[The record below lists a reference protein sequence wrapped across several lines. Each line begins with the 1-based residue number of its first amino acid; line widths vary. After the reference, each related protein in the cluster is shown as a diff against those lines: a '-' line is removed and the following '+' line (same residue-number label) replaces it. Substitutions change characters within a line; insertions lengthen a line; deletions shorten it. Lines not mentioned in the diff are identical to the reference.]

1 MNISLEYYKVF
12 YNVAKLGSIS
22 AAANSLFISQPAVS
36 QAIKHLETAL
46 DARLFNRTSNKVFY
60 NVAKLGSIS
69 AAANSLFISQ
79 PAVSQ
84 AIKHLETALDA
95 RLFNRTSKGV
105 RLTPEGEAL
114 YNLISQGYD
123 YFLRAENMF
132 RDIHALQ
139 AGEIRIGAS
148 DMTLQYY
155 LLPYLESFH
164 SRYPKVKIR
173 VTNGPT
179 PETVKALRAGEIDF
193 GIVTTP
199 VISDKWMTVTPV
211 RKIQD
216 CFVAGIKFIGLR
228 GKTLSLTELAEQPL
242 TMLEKKTSS
251 RRYIDNLFVQEGCF
265 VAGIKFI
272 GLRGKTLSLTE
283 LAEQPLTMLEKKTS
297 SRRYI
302 DNLFVQEGCV
312 VQPEF
317 ELATSDLIVQFALR
331 GLGIGYVTQDFAQPY
346 LDGGQLFKLQLSD
359 PIARR
364 SMCLITPTQ
373 FPMPLAA
380 KRLINEELRDEDNA
394 PILL

>member
-1 MNISLEYYKVF
+1 MNISLEYY
-12 YNVAKLGSIS
+12 
-22 AAANSLFISQPAVS
+22 
-36 QAIKHLETAL
+36 
-46 DARLFNRTSNKVFY
+46 KVFY

-199 VISDKWMTVTPV
+199 VISDRWMTVTPV

-216 CFVAGIKFIGLR
+216 
-228 GKTLSLTELAEQPL
+228 
-242 TMLEKKTSS
+242 
-251 RRYIDNLFVQEGCF
+251 CF

-346 LDGGQLFKLQLSD
+346 LDGGSCSNCISPTKKN
-359 PIARR
+359 
-364 SMCLITPTQ
+364 IT
-373 FPMPLAA
+373 
-380 KRLINEELRDEDNA
+380 K
-394 PILL
+394 

>member
-1 MNISLEYYKVF
+1 MIKVTESVLGGRKPLNISLEYYKVF

-36 QAIKHLETAL
+36 QAIKHLET
-46 DARLFNRTSNKVFY
+46 
-60 NVAKLGSIS
+60 
-69 AAANSLFISQ
+69 
-79 PAVSQ
+79 
-84 AIKHLETALDA
+84 ELDA

-164 SRYPKVKIR
+164 SKYPNVKIR

-216 CFVAGIKFIGLR
+216 CFVAGIKFIGLK
-228 GKTLSLTELAEQPL
+228 GKTLSLAELA
-242 TMLEKKTSS
+242 K
-251 RRYIDNLFVQEGCF
+251 Y
-265 VAGIKFI
+265 
-272 GLRGKTLSLTE
+272 
-283 LAEQPLTMLEKKTS
+283 PLTMLEKKTS

-317 ELATSDLIVQFALR
+317 ELATSVLIVQFALR
-331 GLGIGYVTQDFAQPY
+331 GLGVACVMRDFAAPY
-346 LDGGQLFKLQLSD
+346 LERGELFELHFETSIPERAMELVTNEKLPLTS
-359 PIARR
+359 A
-364 SMCLITPTQ
+364 SAKFLELLEITT
-373 FPMPLAA
+373 
-380 KRLINEELRDEDNA
+380 
-394 PILL
+394 

>member
-1 MNISLEYYKVF
+1 
-12 YNVAKLGSIS
+12 
-22 AAANSLFISQPAVS
+22 
-36 QAIKHLETAL
+36 
-46 DARLFNRTSNKVFY
+46 
-60 NVAKLGSIS
+60 
-69 AAANSLFISQ
+69 
-79 PAVSQ
+79 
-84 AIKHLETALDA
+84 
-95 RLFNRTSKGV
+95 
-105 RLTPEGEAL
+105 
-114 YNLISQGYD
+114 
-123 YFLRAENMF
+123 MF

-164 SRYPKVKIR
+164 SRYPNVKIR

-216 CFVAGIKFIGLR
+216 CFVAGIKFIALR
-228 GKTLSLTELAEQPL
+228 GKTLSLAELA
-242 TMLEKKTSS
+242 K
-251 RRYIDNLFVQEGCF
+251 Y
-265 VAGIKFI
+265 
-272 GLRGKTLSLTE
+272 
-283 LAEQPLTMLEKKTS
+283 PLTMLEKKTS

-346 LDGGQLFKLQLSD
+346 LDRGQLFKLQLSD
-359 PIARR
+359 PIIRR

-380 KRLINEELRDEDNA
+380 KRLIEEELRDEKDA
-394 PILL
+394 PIHL

>member
-1 MNISLEYYKVF
+1 MIKVTESVLGGRKPLNISLEYYKVF

-36 QAIKHLETAL
+36 QAIKHLET
-46 DARLFNRTSNKVFY
+46 
-60 NVAKLGSIS
+60 
-69 AAANSLFISQ
+69 
-79 PAVSQ
+79 
-84 AIKHLETALDA
+84 ELDA

-164 SRYPKVKIR
+164 SKYPNVKIR

-216 CFVAGIKFIGLR
+216 CFVAGIKFI
-228 GKTLSLTELAEQPL
+228 
-242 TMLEKKTSS
+242 
-251 RRYIDNLFVQEGCF
+251 
-265 VAGIKFI
+265 
-272 GLRGKTLSLTE
+272 
-283 LAEQPLTMLEKKTS
+283 
-297 SRRYI
+297 
-302 DNLFVQEGCV
+302 

-346 LDGGQLFKLQLSD
+346 LDRGQLFKLQLAD
-359 PIARR
+359 PITRR

-380 KRLINEELRDEDNA
+380 KRLIEEELRDEKDS
-394 PILL
+394 PIHL

>member
-46 DARLFNRTSNKVFY
+46 DARLFNRTS
-60 NVAKLGSIS
+60 
-69 AAANSLFISQ
+69 
-79 PAVSQ
+79 
-84 AIKHLETALDA
+84 
-95 RLFNRTSKGV
+95 KGV
-105 RLTPEGEAL
+105 RLTPE
-114 YNLISQGYD
+114 
-123 YFLRAENMF
+123 
-132 RDIHALQ
+132 
-139 AGEIRIGAS
+139 GAS

-199 VISDKWMTVTPV
+199 VISDRWMTVTPV

-216 CFVAGIKFIGLR
+216 
-228 GKTLSLTELAEQPL
+228 
-242 TMLEKKTSS
+242 
-251 RRYIDNLFVQEGCF
+251 CF

>member
-1 MNISLEYYKVF
+1 MIKVTESVLGGRKPLNISLEYYKVF

-36 QAIKHLETAL
+36 QAIKHLET
-46 DARLFNRTSNKVFY
+46 
-60 NVAKLGSIS
+60 
-69 AAANSLFISQ
+69 
-79 PAVSQ
+79 
-84 AIKHLETALDA
+84 ELDA

-114 YNLISQGYD
+114 YNMISQGYD

-164 SRYPKVKIR
+164 SKYPNVKIR

-216 CFVAGIKFIGLR
+216 CFVAGIKFIGLK
-228 GKTLSLTELAEQPL
+228 GKTLSLAELA
-242 TMLEKKTSS
+242 K
-251 RRYIDNLFVQEGCF
+251 Y
-265 VAGIKFI
+265 
-272 GLRGKTLSLTE
+272 
-283 LAEQPLTMLEKKTS
+283 PLTMLEKKTS

-346 LDGGQLFKLQLSD
+346 LDRGQLFKLQLAD

-380 KRLINEELRDEDNA
+380 KRLIEEELRDEKDS
-394 PILL
+394 PIHL

>member
-36 QAIKHLETAL
+36 QAIKHLET
-46 DARLFNRTSNKVFY
+46 
-60 NVAKLGSIS
+60 
-69 AAANSLFISQ
+69 
-79 PAVSQ
+79 
-84 AIKHLETALDA
+84 ELDA

-164 SRYPKVKIR
+164 SKYPNVKIR

-216 CFVAGIKFIGLR
+216 CFVAGIKFIGLK
-228 GKTLSLTELAEQPL
+228 GKTLSLAELA
-242 TMLEKKTSS
+242 K
-251 RRYIDNLFVQEGCF
+251 Y
-265 VAGIKFI
+265 
-272 GLRGKTLSLTE
+272 
-283 LAEQPLTMLEKKTS
+283 PLTMLEKKTS

-346 LDGGQLFKLQLSD
+346 LDRGQLFKL
-359 PIARR
+359 PAG
-364 SMCLITPTQ
+364 
-373 FPMPLAA
+373 
-380 KRLINEELRDEDNA
+380 
-394 PILL
+394 

>member
-1 MNISLEYYKVF
+1 MNFETYRIFYYTARYKNITGAAKALFLTQPTVSHAIAGLEKE
-12 YNVAKLGSIS
+12 LGCQ
-22 AAANSLFISQPAVS
+22 LFIRS
-36 QAIKHLETAL
+36 K
-46 DARLFNRTSNKVFY
+46 
-60 NVAKLGSIS
+60 
-69 AAANSLFISQ
+69 
-79 PAVSQ
+79 
-84 AIKHLETALDA
+84 
-95 RLFNRTSKGV
+95 KGV
-105 RLTPEGEAL
+105 QMTPEAELLYRHLSKAFQHVEDGEQ
-114 YNLISQGYD
+114 S
-123 YFLRAENMF
+123 LRDHLSLSEG
-132 RDIHALQ
+132 Q
-139 AGEIRIGAS
+139 IRIGAS

-164 SRYPKVKIR
+164 SKYPNVKIR

-216 CFVAGIKFIGLR
+216 CFVAGIKFIGLK
-228 GKTLSLTELAEQPL
+228 GKTLSLAELA
-242 TMLEKKTSS
+242 K
-251 RRYIDNLFVQEGCF
+251 Y
-265 VAGIKFI
+265 
-272 GLRGKTLSLTE
+272 
-283 LAEQPLTMLEKKTS
+283 PLTMLEKKTS

-346 LDGGQLFKLQLSD
+346 LDRGQLFKLQLAD

-380 KRLINEELRDEDNA
+380 KRLIEEELRDEKDS
-394 PILL
+394 PIHL

>member
-1 MNISLEYYKVF
+1 MIKVTESVLGGRKPLNISLEYYKVF

-36 QAIKHLETAL
+36 QAIKHLET
-46 DARLFNRTSNKVFY
+46 
-60 NVAKLGSIS
+60 
-69 AAANSLFISQ
+69 
-79 PAVSQ
+79 
-84 AIKHLETALDA
+84 ELDA

-164 SRYPKVKIR
+164 SKYPNVKIR

-199 VISDKWMTVTPV
+199 VISDKWMTV
-211 RKIQD
+211 K
-216 CFVAGIKFIGLR
+216 
-228 GKTLSLTELAEQPL
+228 GKTLSLAELA
-242 TMLEKKTSS
+242 K
-251 RRYIDNLFVQEGCF
+251 Y
-265 VAGIKFI
+265 
-272 GLRGKTLSLTE
+272 
-283 LAEQPLTMLEKKTS
+283 PLTMLEKKTS

-346 LDGGQLFKLQLSD
+346 LDRGQLFKLQLAD
-359 PIARR
+359 PITRR

-380 KRLINEELRDEDNA
+380 KRLIEEELRDEKDS
-394 PILL
+394 PIHL